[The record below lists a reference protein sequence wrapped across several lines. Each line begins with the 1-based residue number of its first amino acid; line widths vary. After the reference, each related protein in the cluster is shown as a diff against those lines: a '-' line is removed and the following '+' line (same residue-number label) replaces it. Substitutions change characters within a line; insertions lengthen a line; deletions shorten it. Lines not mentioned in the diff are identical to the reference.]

1 MPSTLEA
8 TRAEALFVSDLQSS
22 DLPGS
27 DDVRRAVAG
36 TLRQFRIRGCAARV
50 ASEFGDHPDTAV
62 RRMAW
67 ALATIRAVYLGGS
80 LMPPNSGRLTAD
92 LARLGPLAADG
103 DRSRTAQSN

>member
-22 DLPGS
+22 DLPGT

-36 TLRQFRIRGCAARV
+36 TLRQFRIQGCAARV
-50 ASEFGDHPDTAV
+50 ASEFGDHPDMAV

-67 ALATIRAVYLGGS
+67 ALATIRSVY
-80 LMPPNSGRLTAD
+80 P
-92 LARLGPLAADG
+92 
-103 DRSRTAQSN
+103 SN